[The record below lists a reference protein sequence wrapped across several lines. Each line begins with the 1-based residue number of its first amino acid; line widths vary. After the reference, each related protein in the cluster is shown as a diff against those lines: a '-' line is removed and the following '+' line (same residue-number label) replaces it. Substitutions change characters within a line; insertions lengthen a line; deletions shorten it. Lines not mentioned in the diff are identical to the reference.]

1 MQLVEI
7 NEPNVPTKSDRE
19 IVVGIDFGTT
29 NSLIAFAINN
39 EVKILPDHLGR
50 ALIPSTIA
58 YINNQLVIGDLAITG
73 DYLIYSIKRL
83 LGKSFKEIIRIL
95 RDSTLQDLVIDNN
108 TKGQINFNGK
118 IYSLPELAA
127 EIFKYLKNQAENV
140 LGLPL
145 SKAIVT
151 VPAYFDDAAKG
162 EVMLAAKIAGFD
174 VLRLIAE
181 PTAAAYAYGLHKNAT
196 GCYLVYDFGGGTFD
210 ISVLNMQTG
219 ILQVIAVG
227 GDNMLGG
234 VDIDKIIADHLSIK
248 YKIDYSNELLQF
260 AKQMKEE
267 LSNIDNSSTEF
278 GSRLISLSKAD
289 FDQLVIPI
297 INKTIKIAKE
307 VLINAD
313 NPTLDG
319 IILVGGSTRIPLITK
334 TLKSNFNTVILSD
347 IDPDKAVVHGAA
359 LQAQNMTNPHYG
371 TVLVD
376 VAALSLGIELYGG
389 IVEKIILRNT
399 PIPISVTKEF
409 TTYLDNQTAMQF
421 HVVQGEREIVTDCR
435 SLARFELKNLPPK
448 KAGFIKVEV
457 VFSIDAN
464 GILSVSAT
472 ENTTARSHNIEVNP
486 SYGLTEEEINQ
497 VLHTAYQNAR
507 ADHNNKLLQEAILE
521 ARSLI
526 YSLENALKET
536 GKIINKKDTK
546 QVKKALLKLENA
558 IDMANLDTIVEHT
571 QNLKNIAQRI
581 ATLLLNYA
589 IASLMEGKHIDD
601 VK

>member
-50 ALIPSTIA
+50 ELIPSAIA

-73 DYLIYSIKRL
+73 NYLIYSIKRL

-127 EIFKYLKNQAENV
+127 EIFKYLKNQAEDV

-234 VDIDKIIADHLSIK
+234 VDIDKIIADHLSTK

-267 LSNIDNSSTEF
+267 LSNIDNSSIEF
-278 GSRLISLSKAD
+278 DGRLMSLSKAD

-359 LQAQNMTNPHYG
+359 LQAQNMTNPYG

-399 PIPISVTKEF
+399 PIPISATKEF

-457 VFSIDAN
+457 VFSVDAN

-521 ARSLI
+521 AKSLI
-526 YSLENALKET
+526 YNLENALKET

-546 QVKKALLKLENA
+546 QAKKALIELENS
-558 IDMANLDTIVEHT
+558 IDMANLDNIVEHT
-571 QNLKNIAQRI
+571 KNLKNIAQHI
-581 ATLLLNYA
+581 ATLRLNYA
-589 IASLMEGKHIDD
+589 IASLLEGKHIDD
-601 VK
+601 IK